1 MYFFKLFPGGKEE
14 EEERRREEILKRV
27 SILFIF
33 LRITNTNMERFIT
46 GGRGGRD
53 RGREEREREK
63 YVYHGCNTYKTVYHS
78 KISYKILQHAS
89 YFN

>member
-1 MYFFKLFPGGKEE
+1 M
-14 EEERRREEILKRV
+14 RRWREEILKRA

-46 GGRGGRD
+46 GGRGGRNG
-53 RGREEREREK
+53 GREEREK